1 MGLPTTGLCYLPVMK
16 KQVLFFVGLF
26 CWVVSSN
33 AQECIRLRAD
43 RTQLPIISRTVSID
57 RVAGDTVTA
66 YANQEELTALES
78 LGYKYEKVVV
88 PPSKDLPAMAN
99 SIDEMRQ
106 WNRYPTY
113 ETYLSMMQMFA
124 DSFPTLCH
132 IDTIGYS
139 VSNRLILSA
148 VLYDHTNPDSPQ
160 WPQFF
165 YSSTMHGD
173 EVTGYYLMIRLIDT
187 LLNGFT
193 SNAEFRQ
200 LLGSTQVYINPNAN
214 PDGTYYRNNNQI
226 SSYWQ
231 GYSQRYNA
239 NDIDLNRNY
248 PDPFGTPPMF
258 DQQRENT
265 VMIDYLSNHRF
276 KVSANLHGGDQV
288 LNYPWDSFTSQ
299 ERPHPYED
307 WWQSVCKRFVD
318 TCRLVKSN
326 CFRGVNNTGYIAGGD
341 WYVISNGRQ
350 DYVNYYNNC
359 LELTMELSS
368 DKTPASSQ
376 LDSYWAY
383 QHRALINYIKEVHNL
398 PYGDNE
404 VQITDSKSSITIF
417 PNPTTDKVHLRGE
430 ITTGIEL
437 LNPIG
442 QTLAWF
448 PNTRN
453 TVDLS
458 PLPQGIYFLR
468 IDGQI
473 HKIVKK

>member
-1 MGLPTTGLCYLPVMK
+1 M
-16 KQVLFFVGLF
+16 
-26 CWVVSSN
+26 VSSN

-78 LGYKYEKVVV
+78 LGYKYEKVIV

-139 VSNRLILSA
+139 VNNRLILSA

-231 GYSQRYNA
+231 GYSQR
-239 NDIDLNRNY
+239 RSV
-248 PDPFGTPPMF
+248 
-258 DQQRENT
+258 RE
-265 VMIDYLSNHRF
+265 
-276 KVSANLHGGDQV
+276 
-288 LNYPWDSFTSQ
+288 
-299 ERPHPYED
+299 
-307 WWQSVCKRFVD
+307 
-318 TCRLVKSN
+318 
-326 CFRGVNNTGYIAGGD
+326 
-341 WYVISNGRQ
+341 
-350 DYVNYYNNC
+350 
-359 LELTMELSS
+359 
-368 DKTPASSQ
+368 
-376 LDSYWAY
+376 
-383 QHRALINYIKEVHNL
+383 
-398 PYGDNE
+398 
-404 VQITDSKSSITIF
+404 
-417 PNPTTDKVHLRGE
+417 
-430 ITTGIEL
+430 
-437 LNPIG
+437 
-442 QTLAWF
+442 
-448 PNTRN
+448 
-453 TVDLS
+453 
-458 PLPQGIYFLR
+458 
-468 IDGQI
+468 
-473 HKIVKK
+473 